1 MAFYGRVT
9 NEAKTS
15 MTFDKVYA
23 NRVEALANANIDGV
37 FTGRFI
43 LVEYSAQP
51 IFSTDIQAFLNNAY
65 DADKGAAYQQECINA
80 ADAFAAAQEEQPN
93 LKPEDFDFYEYN
105 YRIDKI
111 IWTNLGRGYDSTVW
125 RKIIDDKG
133 NGNYVM
139 LAELNSVVPTFTVEA
154 EAPGDSANGPIQ
166 PHFDEDSTNV
176 LYNLHVGAPWD
187 FRIKGA
193 TANASESD
201 GQSSLTDNDNPN
213 AAKAIYINKNGL
225 NPNIA

>member
-23 NRVEALANANIDGV
+23 NRVEALANANVDGV

-43 LVEYSAQP
+43 LVEYSTQP
-51 IFSTDIQAFLNNAY
+51 VFSTDVQAFLNNAY
-65 DADKGAAYQQECINA
+65 SAEKGTAYQQECANA

-111 IWTNLGRGYDSTVW
+111 I
-125 RKIIDDKG
+125 
-133 NGNYVM
+133 
-139 LAELNSVVPTFTVEA
+139 
-154 EAPGDSANGPIQ
+154 
-166 PHFDEDSTNV
+166 
-176 LYNLHVGAPWD
+176 
-187 FRIKGA
+187 
-193 TANASESD
+193 
-201 GQSSLTDNDNPN
+201 
-213 AAKAIYINKNGL
+213 
-225 NPNIA
+225 